1 MTRAPAG
8 PSHAALI
15 DGLCRVLGP
24 DTERIETH
32 ISWLLLSG
40 EHAYKLKKP
49 LTLDFLDFGTL
60 AQRRTACAEELRINR
75 RTAPDIYLGVLP
87 ITGTPAAPRLGGD
100 AAQAIDWAVH
110 MRRFPAGALL
120 ALRACLS
127 TLETKPWSRFF
138 GALGRMRKSSS
149 RRLVMAALSESCGVS
164 GRAKHADMPASARA
178 TRHKQHGGEAA
189 SCRATP
195 TCRLALR
202 ADRCRTLLS
211 CLPPLPLAG
220 APGSGGPVALLRE
233 QPARRRTRT
242 RPQAGRVRGKTPA
255 RWTAAPEAARSAVPN
270 AKYWHPHCTR
280 DDTATASRT
289 TRPIAR

>member
-87 ITGTPAAPRLGGD
+87 ITGTPR
-100 AAQAIDWAVH
+100 
-110 MRRFPAGALL
+110 
-120 ALRACLS
+120 
-127 TLETKPWSRFF
+127 
-138 GALGRMRKSSS
+138 
-149 RRLVMAALSESCGVS
+149 
-164 GRAKHADMPASARA
+164 
-178 TRHKQHGGEAA
+178 
-189 SCRATP
+189 
-195 TCRLALR
+195 
-202 ADRCRTLLS
+202 
-211 CLPPLPLAG
+211 
-220 APGSGGPVALLRE
+220 
-233 QPARRRTRT
+233 
-242 RPQAGRVRGKTPA
+242 
-255 RWTAAPEAARSAVPN
+255 
-270 AKYWHPHCTR
+270 
-280 DDTATASRT
+280 
-289 TRPIAR
+289 